1 MIKEVIKANGSIEKF
16 DLDKL
21 SKWAKYAAK
30 VGGDW
35 SELALET
42 FTKLPESVLSQD
54 IHQAM
59 IDVCYGKQDLVY
71 SRVAAR
77 LETAQLRKN
86 IERKLKINVNKAS
99 FKDIRNALLKK
110 GVWCKE
116 TIPEYSEA
124 QEHLF
129 EELKQVDLE
138 SWQISQ
144 WSDKYLL
151 KLDDVV
157 VETPVIA
164 AIGIGLG
171 LHGDTQDA
179 YDLASDIIHS
189 RTNLP
194 TPVLNG
200 IRNGDF
206 NGVSCCVI
214 SAGDSVESIEVAQ
227 HLAVRMTAKK
237 AGIGVEFTTRSKG
250 SDVKGG
256 RIKHLGKHP
265 IYKHT
270 DSGVKEFTQETRGG
284 SATVGFICIDPEVYN
299 IALWKSQRID
309 IEQRLDRLDYS
320 FIFNDAFLDAVVNRK
335 DWYLFDHNDAKL
347 LYEAFYTASIEN
359 YTAMVEALVSSGG
372 KHTKVQA
379 LDLIKHILMIR
390 QETGRMYFF
399 NVSRANTHTPFIDTI
414 KLSNLC
420 VAPETKILTDKGY
433 LAISELEDQDVN
445 VWNGKEWSKTSV
457 IKTGENQKLVT
468 VTTSSNQELT
478 CTEYHKFYVQNDYS
492 RGSVVEKRTH
502 ELKSGDK
509 LIKFDLPIIHGDK
522 ELEYAYTNGFYS
534 GDGCFFNGVQR
545 SYLYHEKQELLG
557 YLEDVRNVYVDNKQ
571 NRTTV
576 FHNGN
581 LKDKFYVPLNDY
593 SVDSRLKW
601 FAGLLDSD
609 GSVARN
615 GTNES
620 LQVVSVHIEFL
631 REIQLMLQTLGVN
644 SKINNHAEEGIRKMP
659 LNDGS
664 GNNGEFHCRESWR
677 LLVSSS
683 GLFKLSQLGLE
694 TYRLI
699 WDKRLPQRN
708 AEHFVTVKEV
718 IDNGRY
724 DDTYCFNEPKRNM
737 GMFNGILTGQCQEIN
752 LPTKPYVNME
762 SLYNDVCE
770 INTSETAFCSL
781 GALVPV
787 NIKDDVEYQRV
798 AYTLVKSINKLI
810 VKCPKMTKN
819 HERTMLERMSLGV
832 GITGLAEYLYK
843 NGVDYDGSEESLEFV
858 SDLAEKHCFYLYK
871 ASQKLS
877 EETGVMVK
885 GVDLNWLP
893 IDTKLGKFKPKM
905 DWESI
910 RNKPRV
916 NSVLIAHMPT
926 ESSALASGVTNGLYP
941 PRKRIINKKSRKGIV
956 QFICKDFVEGVNLL
970 AWDIDNII
978 LSRYYAAVQD
988 WSDQGISADSYV
1000 DPRKFDGGKK
1010 PLSLLL
1016 KEWVA
1021 HFRLGNK
1028 SMYYVNTYDND
1039 EVSIFDLVASKPE
1052 LDDCEACK
1060 L

>member
-1 MIKEVIKANGSIEKF
+1 MIKEVIKANGSVEKF

-21 SKWAKYAAK
+21 SKWAKYATK

-35 SELALET
+35 SEIAIET
-42 FTKLPESVLSQD
+42 FTKLPEQTDSKD

-59 IDVCYGKQDLVY
+59 IDVCYAKQDLVY

-86 IERKLKINVNKAS
+86 IERKFGIQVNKCS
-99 FKDIRNALLKK
+99 FKEIRKALLDN

-116 TIPEYSEA
+116 TIPKYSEK
-124 QEHLF
+124 QEQLF

-151 KLDDVV
+151 KFEDVV

-171 LHGDTQDA
+171 LHGDGQDA
-179 YDLASDIIHS
+179 YDLASDIVNS

-237 AGIGVEFTTRSKG
+237 AGIGIEFTTRSKG
-250 SDVKGG
+250 SDVKNG

-270 DSGVKEFTQETRGG
+270 DSGVKQFTQETRGG
-284 SATVGFICIDPEVYN
+284 SATVGFTCIDPELYN

-320 FIFNDAFLDAVVNRK
+320 FIFNDAFLDAVVKRK
-335 DWYLFDHNDAKL
+335 DWYLFDFNAAPHVHKM
-347 LYEAFYTASIEN
+347 FYTASVDEYNQI
-359 YTAMVEALVSSGG
+359 VEWYVGQG
-372 KHTKVQA
+372 VKCEKVQA
-379 LDLIKHILMIR
+379 LDLLKHVLMIR
-390 QETGRMYFF
+390 QETGRMYCF
-399 NVSRANTHTPFIDTI
+399 NVSRANTHTPFLDVI

-420 VAPETKILTDKGY
+420 
-433 LAISELEDQDVN
+433 
-445 VWNGKEWSKTSV
+445 
-457 IKTGENQKLVT
+457 
-468 VTTSSNQELT
+468 
-478 CTEYHKFYVQNDYS
+478 
-492 RGSVVEKRTH
+492 
-502 ELKSGDK
+502 
-509 LIKFDLPIIHGDK
+509 
-522 ELEYAYTNGFYS
+522 
-534 GDGCFFNGVQR
+534 
-545 SYLYHEKQELLG
+545 
-557 YLEDVRNVYVDNKQ
+557 
-571 NRTTV
+571 
-576 FHNGN
+576 
-581 LKDKFYVPLNDY
+581 
-593 SVDSRLKW
+593 
-601 FAGLLDSD
+601 
-609 GSVARN
+609 
-615 GTNES
+615 
-620 LQVVSVHIEFL
+620 
-631 REIQLMLQTLGVN
+631 
-644 SKINNHAEEGIRKMP
+644 
-659 LNDGS
+659 
-664 GNNGEFHCRESWR
+664 
-677 LLVSSS
+677 
-683 GLFKLSQLGLE
+683 
-694 TYRLI
+694 
-699 WDKRLPQRN
+699 
-708 AEHFVTVKEV
+708 
-718 IDNGRY
+718 
-724 DDTYCFNEPKRNM
+724 
-737 GMFNGILTGQCQEIN
+737 QEIC
-752 LPTKPYVNME
+752 LPTKA
-762 SLYNDVCE
+762 YNDME
-770 INTSETAFCSL
+770 DLYLDNTMRGSGETAFCSL
-781 GALVPV
+781 GAIVPV
-787 NIKDDVEYQRV
+787 NIVDDTEYKRV
-798 AYTLVKSINKLI
+798 AYTLVKTINKLI

-819 HERTMLERMSLGV
+819 HERTMLARMSLGV

-843 NGVDYDGSEESLEFV
+843 QGYDYDGRDKSLEFV

-877 EETGVMVK
+877 EETGVEVE

-893 IDTKLGKFKPKM
+893 VDTKVGKFEPKM

-910 RNKPRV
+910 RGKPRV

-941 PRKRIINKKSRKGIV
+941 PRKRIINKKSRKGVV
-956 QFICKDFVEGVNLL
+956 QFICKDFIEGVNLL
-970 AWDIDNII
+970 AWDVDNVI
-978 LSRYYAAVQD
+978 LSRYYSAVQD
-988 WSDQGISADSYV
+988 WTDQGISADTYV
-1000 DPRKFDGGKK
+1000 DPRKYDGGKK

-1039 EVSIFDLVASKPE
+1039 ESSVFDLATKEVVE
-1052 LDDCEACK
+1052 EDCESCK

>member
-1 MIKEVIKANGSIEKF
+1 MIKEVIKANGSVEKF

-21 SKWAKYAAK
+21 SKWAKYATK

-35 SELALET
+35 SEIAIET
-42 FTKLPESVLSQD
+42 FTKLPEQTDSKD

-59 IDVCYGKQDLVY
+59 IDVCYAKQDLVY

-86 IERKLKINVNKAS
+86 IERKFGIQVNKCS
-99 FKDIRNALLKK
+99 FKEIRKALLDN

-116 TIPEYSEA
+116 TIPKYSEK
-124 QEHLF
+124 QEQLF

-151 KLDDVV
+151 KFEDVV

-171 LHGDTQDA
+171 LHGDGQDA
-179 YDLASDIIHS
+179 YDLASDIVNS

-237 AGIGVEFTTRSKG
+237 AGIGIEFTTRSKG
-250 SDVKGG
+250 SDVKNG

-270 DSGVKEFTQETRGG
+270 DSGVKQFTQETRGG
-284 SATVGFICIDPEVYN
+284 SATVGFTCIDPELYN

-320 FIFNDAFLDAVVNRK
+320 FIFNDAFLDAVVKRK
-335 DWYLFDHNDAKL
+335 EWYLFDFNAAPHVHKM
-347 LYEAFYTASIEN
+347 FYTASVDEYNHIVEDHIEQG
-359 YTAMVEALVSSGG
+359 VKCE
-372 KHTKVQA
+372 KVQA
-379 LDLIKHILMIR
+379 LDLLKHVLMIR
-390 QETGRMYFF
+390 QETGRMYCF
-399 NVSRANTHTPFIDTI
+399 NVSRANTHTPFLDVI

-420 VAPETKILTDKGY
+420 
-433 LAISELEDQDVN
+433 
-445 VWNGKEWSKTSV
+445 
-457 IKTGENQKLVT
+457 
-468 VTTSSNQELT
+468 
-478 CTEYHKFYVQNDYS
+478 
-492 RGSVVEKRTH
+492 
-502 ELKSGDK
+502 
-509 LIKFDLPIIHGDK
+509 
-522 ELEYAYTNGFYS
+522 
-534 GDGCFFNGVQR
+534 
-545 SYLYHEKQELLG
+545 
-557 YLEDVRNVYVDNKQ
+557 
-571 NRTTV
+571 
-576 FHNGN
+576 
-581 LKDKFYVPLNDY
+581 
-593 SVDSRLKW
+593 
-601 FAGLLDSD
+601 
-609 GSVARN
+609 
-615 GTNES
+615 
-620 LQVVSVHIEFL
+620 
-631 REIQLMLQTLGVN
+631 
-644 SKINNHAEEGIRKMP
+644 
-659 LNDGS
+659 
-664 GNNGEFHCRESWR
+664 
-677 LLVSSS
+677 
-683 GLFKLSQLGLE
+683 
-694 TYRLI
+694 
-699 WDKRLPQRN
+699 
-708 AEHFVTVKEV
+708 
-718 IDNGRY
+718 
-724 DDTYCFNEPKRNM
+724 
-737 GMFNGILTGQCQEIN
+737 QEIC
-752 LPTKPYVNME
+752 LPTKA
-762 SLYNDVCE
+762 YNDME
-770 INTSETAFCSL
+770 DLYLDNTMRGSGETAFCSL
-781 GALVPV
+781 GAIVPV
-787 NIKDDVEYQRV
+787 NIVDDTEYKRV
-798 AYTLVKSINKLI
+798 AYTLVKTINKLI
-810 VKCPKMTKN
+810 AKCPKMTKN

-843 NGVDYDGSEESLEFV
+843 QGYDYDGSDKSLEFV

-877 EETGVMVK
+877 EETGVEVE

-893 IDTKLGKFKPKM
+893 VDTKVGKFEPKM

-910 RNKPRV
+910 RGKPRV

-941 PRKRIINKKSRKGIV
+941 PRKRIINKKSRKGVV

-970 AWDIDNII
+970 AWGVDNIV
-978 LSRYYAAVQD
+978 LSRYYSAVQD
-988 WSDQGISADSYV
+988 WTDQGISADTYV
-1000 DPRKFDGGKK
+1000 DPRKYDGGKK

-1039 EVSIFDLVASKPE
+1039 ESSVFDLATKEVVE
-1052 LDDCEACK
+1052 EDCESCK

>member
-1 MIKEVIKANGSIEKF
+1 MIKEVIKANGSVEKF

-21 SKWAKYAAK
+21 SKWAKYATK

-35 SELALET
+35 SEIAIET
-42 FTKLPESVLSQD
+42 FTKLPEQTDSKD

-59 IDVCYGKQDLVY
+59 IDVCYAKQDLVY

-86 IERKLKINVNKAS
+86 IERKFGIQVNKCS
-99 FKDIRNALLKK
+99 FKEIRKALLDN

-116 TIPEYSEA
+116 TIPKYSEK
-124 QEHLF
+124 QEQLF
-129 EELKQVDLE
+129 EELKQVELE

-151 KLDDVV
+151 KFEDVV
-157 VETPVIA
+157 EETPVIA

-171 LHGDTQDA
+171 LHGDGQDA
-179 YDLASDIIHS
+179 YDLASDIVNS

-237 AGIGVEFTTRSKG
+237 AGIGIEFTTRSKG
-250 SDVKGG
+250 SDVKNG

-270 DSGVKEFTQETRGG
+270 DSGVKQFTQETRGG
-284 SATVGFICIDPEVYN
+284 SATVGFTCIVPEVYN

-320 FIFNDAFLDAVVNRK
+320 FIFNDAFLDAVVKRK
-335 DWYLFDHNDAKL
+335 DWYLFDFNDAPHVHKM
-347 LYEAFYTASIEN
+347 FYTASVDEYNQI
-359 YTAMVEALVSSGG
+359 VEDHIKQGV
-372 KHTKVQA
+372 KCEKVQA
-379 LDLIKHILMIR
+379 LDLLKHVLMIR
-390 QETGRMYFF
+390 QETGRMYCF
-399 NVSRANTHTPFIDTI
+399 NVSRANIHTPFLDVI

-420 VAPETKILTDKGY
+420 QEICLPTTPYKDMEDLY
-433 LAISELEDQDVN
+433 LDN
-445 VWNGKEWSKTSV
+445 TM
-457 IKTGENQKLVT
+457 
-468 VTTSSNQELT
+468 
-478 CTEYHKFYVQNDYS
+478 
-492 RGSVVEKRTH
+492 RGS
-502 ELKSGDK
+502 G
-509 LIKFDLPIIHGDK
+509 
-522 ELEYAYTNGFYS
+522 
-534 GDGCFFNGVQR
+534 
-545 SYLYHEKQELLG
+545 
-557 YLEDVRNVYVDNKQ
+557 
-571 NRTTV
+571 
-576 FHNGN
+576 
-581 LKDKFYVPLNDY
+581 
-593 SVDSRLKW
+593 
-601 FAGLLDSD
+601 
-609 GSVARN
+609 
-615 GTNES
+615 
-620 LQVVSVHIEFL
+620 
-631 REIQLMLQTLGVN
+631 
-644 SKINNHAEEGIRKMP
+644 
-659 LNDGS
+659 
-664 GNNGEFHCRESWR
+664 
-677 LLVSSS
+677 
-683 GLFKLSQLGLE
+683 
-694 TYRLI
+694 
-699 WDKRLPQRN
+699 
-708 AEHFVTVKEV
+708 
-718 IDNGRY
+718 
-724 DDTYCFNEPKRNM
+724 
-737 GMFNGILTGQCQEIN
+737 
-752 LPTKPYVNME
+752 
-762 SLYNDVCE
+762 
-770 INTSETAFCSL
+770 ETAFCSL
-781 GALVPV
+781 GAIVPV
-787 NIKDDVEYQRV
+787 NIVNDAEYKRV
-798 AYTLVKSINKLI
+798 AYTLVKTINKLI

-819 HERTMLERMSLGV
+819 HERTMLARMSLGV

-843 NGVDYDGSEESLEFV
+843 QGYDYNGSDKSLEFV

-877 EETGVMVK
+877 EEIGVEVE

-893 IDTKLGKFKPKM
+893 VDTKVGKFEPKM

-910 RNKPRV
+910 RGKPRV

-956 QFICKDFVEGVNLL
+956 QFICKDFVEGVNLFS
-970 AWDIDNII
+970 WDVDNVV
-978 LSRYYAAVQD
+978 LSRYYSAVQD
-988 WSDQGISADSYV
+988 WSDQGISADTYI
-1000 DPRKFDGGKK
+1000 DPRKYEGGKK

-1039 EVSIFDLVASKPE
+1039 EASVFDLATKEVVE
-1052 LDDCEACK
+1052 EDCESCK

>member
-1 MIKEVIKANGSIEKF
+1 MIKEVIKANGSVEKF

-21 SKWAKYAAK
+21 SKWAKYATK

-35 SELALET
+35 SEIAIET
-42 FTKLPESVLSQD
+42 FTKLPEQTDSKD

-59 IDVCYGKQDLVY
+59 IDVCYAKQDLVY

-86 IERKLKINVNKAS
+86 IERKFGIQVNKCS
-99 FKDIRNALLKK
+99 FKEIRKALLDN

-116 TIPEYSEA
+116 TIPKYSEK
-124 QEHLF
+124 QEQLF

-151 KLDDVV
+151 KFEDVV

-171 LHGDTQDA
+171 LHGDGQDA
-179 YDLASDIIHS
+179 YDLARDIVNS

-237 AGIGVEFTTRSKG
+237 AGIGIEFTTRSKG
-250 SDVKGG
+250 SDVKNG

-270 DSGVKEFTQETRGG
+270 DSGVKQFTQETRGG
-284 SATVGFICIDPEVYN
+284 SATVGFTCIDPELYN

-320 FIFNDAFLDAVVNRK
+320 FIFNDAFLDAVVKRK
-335 DWYLFDHNDAKL
+335 DWYLFDFNAAPHVHKM
-347 LYEAFYTASIEN
+347 FYTASVDEYNQIAEEHIKQG
-359 YTAMVEALVSSGG
+359 VKCE
-372 KHTKVQA
+372 KVQA
-379 LDLIKHILMIR
+379 LDLLKHVLMIR
-390 QETGRMYFF
+390 QETGRMYCF
-399 NVSRANTHTPFIDTI
+399 NVSRANIHTPFLDVI

-420 VAPETKILTDKGY
+420 
-433 LAISELEDQDVN
+433 
-445 VWNGKEWSKTSV
+445 
-457 IKTGENQKLVT
+457 
-468 VTTSSNQELT
+468 
-478 CTEYHKFYVQNDYS
+478 
-492 RGSVVEKRTH
+492 
-502 ELKSGDK
+502 
-509 LIKFDLPIIHGDK
+509 
-522 ELEYAYTNGFYS
+522 
-534 GDGCFFNGVQR
+534 
-545 SYLYHEKQELLG
+545 
-557 YLEDVRNVYVDNKQ
+557 
-571 NRTTV
+571 
-576 FHNGN
+576 
-581 LKDKFYVPLNDY
+581 
-593 SVDSRLKW
+593 
-601 FAGLLDSD
+601 
-609 GSVARN
+609 
-615 GTNES
+615 
-620 LQVVSVHIEFL
+620 
-631 REIQLMLQTLGVN
+631 
-644 SKINNHAEEGIRKMP
+644 
-659 LNDGS
+659 
-664 GNNGEFHCRESWR
+664 
-677 LLVSSS
+677 
-683 GLFKLSQLGLE
+683 
-694 TYRLI
+694 
-699 WDKRLPQRN
+699 
-708 AEHFVTVKEV
+708 
-718 IDNGRY
+718 
-724 DDTYCFNEPKRNM
+724 
-737 GMFNGILTGQCQEIN
+737 QEIC
-752 LPTKPYVNME
+752 LPTTPYKDME
-762 SLYNDVCE
+762 DLYLD
-770 INTSETAFCSL
+770 NTMRGRGETAFCSL
-781 GALVPV
+781 GAIVPV
-787 NIKDDVEYQRV
+787 NIVDDAEYKRV
-798 AYTLVKSINKLI
+798 AYTLVKTINKLI

-843 NGVDYDGSEESLEFV
+843 QGYDYDGRDKSLEFV

-877 EETGVMVK
+877 EETGVEVE

-893 IDTKLGKFKPKM
+893 VDTKVGKFEPKM

-910 RNKPRV
+910 RGKPRV

-941 PRKRIINKKSRKGIV
+941 PRKRIINKKSRKGVV
-956 QFICKDFVEGVNLL
+956 QFICKDFIEGVNLL
-970 AWDIDNII
+970 AWGVDNVI
-978 LSRYYAAVQD
+978 LSRYYSATQD
-988 WSDQGISADSYV
+988 WTDQGISADTYV
-1000 DPRKFDGGKK
+1000 DPRKYDGGKK

-1039 EVSIFDLVASKPE
+1039 EASVFDLATKEVVE
-1052 LDDCEACK
+1052 EDCESCK

>member
-1 MIKEVIKANGSIEKF
+1 MIKEVIKADGSVEKF

-21 SKWAKYAAK
+21 SKWAKYASK

-35 SELALET
+35 SELAIET
-42 FTKLPESVLSQD
+42 FTKLPELCHSKD

-59 IDVCYGKQDLVY
+59 IDVCYSKQDLVY
-71 SRVAAR
+71 SRVASR

-86 IERKLKINVNKAS
+86 IERQLHIKVNKAT
-99 FKDIRNALLKK
+99 FKEIRDVLIEK
-110 GVWCKE
+110 GVWCKD
-116 TIPEYSEA
+116 TIPEYSDK
-124 QEHLF
+124 QEELF
-129 EELKQVDLE
+129 EELKQIDLE
-138 SWQISQ
+138 SWQVSQ
-144 WSDKYLL
+144 WVDKYLL
-151 KLDDVV
+151 KLNGVT

-179 YDLASDIIHS
+179 YDLARDIIYS

-237 AGIGVEFTTRSKG
+237 AGIGIEFTTRSKG

-270 DSGVKEFTQETRGG
+270 DSGVKQFTQETRGG
-284 SATVGFICIDPEVYN
+284 SATVGFTCLDPEVYN

-335 DWYLFDHNDAKL
+335 DWYLFDYNDAKE
-347 LYEAFYTASIEN
+347 LYNAFYVAD
-359 YTAMVEALVSSGG
+359 VETYNSFVSEHVERGV
-372 KHTKVQA
+372 KHEKVQA
-379 LDLIKHILMIR
+379 LDLIKHVLMIR

-399 NVSRANTHTPFIDTI
+399 NVSRANAHTPFLDVI

-420 VAPETKILTDKGY
+420 
-433 LAISELEDQDVN
+433 
-445 VWNGKEWSKTSV
+445 
-457 IKTGENQKLVT
+457 
-468 VTTSSNQELT
+468 
-478 CTEYHKFYVQNDYS
+478 
-492 RGSVVEKRTH
+492 
-502 ELKSGDK
+502 
-509 LIKFDLPIIHGDK
+509 
-522 ELEYAYTNGFYS
+522 
-534 GDGCFFNGVQR
+534 
-545 SYLYHEKQELLG
+545 
-557 YLEDVRNVYVDNKQ
+557 
-571 NRTTV
+571 
-576 FHNGN
+576 
-581 LKDKFYVPLNDY
+581 
-593 SVDSRLKW
+593 
-601 FAGLLDSD
+601 
-609 GSVARN
+609 
-615 GTNES
+615 
-620 LQVVSVHIEFL
+620 
-631 REIQLMLQTLGVN
+631 
-644 SKINNHAEEGIRKMP
+644 
-659 LNDGS
+659 
-664 GNNGEFHCRESWR
+664 
-677 LLVSSS
+677 
-683 GLFKLSQLGLE
+683 
-694 TYRLI
+694 
-699 WDKRLPQRN
+699 
-708 AEHFVTVKEV
+708 
-718 IDNGRY
+718 
-724 DDTYCFNEPKRNM
+724 
-737 GMFNGILTGQCQEIN
+737 QEIC
-752 LPTKPYVNME
+752 LPTKPYINVND
-762 SLYNDVCE
+762 LYASD
-770 INTSETAFCSL
+770 IKGETAFCSL

-798 AYTLVKSINKLI
+798 AYTLVKTINKLI

-819 HERTMLERMSLGV
+819 HERTMLARMSLGV

-843 NGVDYDGSEESLEFV
+843 EGYDYDGSDESLEFV

-877 EETGVMVK
+877 EETGVEVE

-893 IDTKLGKFKPKM
+893 VDTKIGKFKPKM

-910 RNKPRV
+910 RGKPRV

-941 PRKRIINKKSRKGIV
+941 PRKVIINKKSRKGVV
-956 QFICKDFVEGVNLL
+956 QFICKGFKEGKNLL
-970 AWDIDNII
+970 AWDIDNVT
-978 LSRYYAAVQD
+978 LSRYYSAIQD
-988 WSDQGISADSYV
+988 WSDQGISADTYF
-1000 DPRKFDGGKK
+1000 DPRKFENGKK

-1021 HFRLGNK
+1021 HFKLGNK
-1028 SMYYVNTYDND
+1028 SMYYVNTYDDD
-1039 EVSIFDLVASKPE
+1039 EVSIFDLIQTAE
-1052 LDDCEACK
+1052 IQEEDCESCK

>member
-1 MIKEVIKANGSIEKF
+1 MIKEVIKANGSVEKF

-21 SKWAKYAAK
+21 SKWAKYATK

-35 SELALET
+35 SEIAIET
-42 FTKLPESVLSQD
+42 FTKLPEQTDSKD

-59 IDVCYGKQDLVY
+59 IDVCYAKQDLVY

-86 IERKLKINVNKAS
+86 IERKFGIQVNKCS
-99 FKDIRNALLKK
+99 FKEIRKALLDN

-116 TIPEYSEA
+116 TIPKYSDK
-124 QEHLF
+124 QEQLF
-129 EELKQVDLE
+129 EELKQVELE

-151 KLDDVV
+151 KFEDVV

-171 LHGDTQDA
+171 LHGDGQDA
-179 YDLASDIIHS
+179 YDLASDIVNS

-237 AGIGVEFTTRSKG
+237 AGIGIEFTTRSKG
-250 SDVKGG
+250 SDVKNG

-270 DSGVKEFTQETRGG
+270 DSGVKQFTQETRGG
-284 SATVGFICIDPEVYN
+284 SATVGFTCIDPEVYN

-320 FIFNDAFLDAVVNRK
+320 FIFNDAFLDAVVKRK
-335 DWYLFDHNDAKL
+335 DWYLFDFNDAPHVHKM
-347 LYEAFYTASIEN
+347 FYTASVDEYNQI
-359 YTAMVEALVSSGG
+359 VEDHIKQGV
-372 KHTKVQA
+372 KCEKVQA
-379 LDLIKHILMIR
+379 LDLLKHVLMIR
-390 QETGRMYFF
+390 QETGRMYCF
-399 NVSRANTHTPFIDTI
+399 NVSRANIHTPFLDVI

-420 VAPETKILTDKGY
+420 QEICLPTTPYKDMEDLY
-433 LAISELEDQDVN
+433 LDN
-445 VWNGKEWSKTSV
+445 TM
-457 IKTGENQKLVT
+457 
-468 VTTSSNQELT
+468 
-478 CTEYHKFYVQNDYS
+478 
-492 RGSVVEKRTH
+492 RGS
-502 ELKSGDK
+502 G
-509 LIKFDLPIIHGDK
+509 
-522 ELEYAYTNGFYS
+522 
-534 GDGCFFNGVQR
+534 
-545 SYLYHEKQELLG
+545 
-557 YLEDVRNVYVDNKQ
+557 
-571 NRTTV
+571 
-576 FHNGN
+576 
-581 LKDKFYVPLNDY
+581 
-593 SVDSRLKW
+593 
-601 FAGLLDSD
+601 
-609 GSVARN
+609 
-615 GTNES
+615 
-620 LQVVSVHIEFL
+620 
-631 REIQLMLQTLGVN
+631 
-644 SKINNHAEEGIRKMP
+644 
-659 LNDGS
+659 
-664 GNNGEFHCRESWR
+664 
-677 LLVSSS
+677 
-683 GLFKLSQLGLE
+683 
-694 TYRLI
+694 
-699 WDKRLPQRN
+699 
-708 AEHFVTVKEV
+708 
-718 IDNGRY
+718 
-724 DDTYCFNEPKRNM
+724 
-737 GMFNGILTGQCQEIN
+737 
-752 LPTKPYVNME
+752 
-762 SLYNDVCE
+762 
-770 INTSETAFCSL
+770 ETAFCSL
-781 GALVPV
+781 GAIVPV
-787 NIKDDVEYQRV
+787 NIVNDAEYKRV
-798 AYTLVKSINKLI
+798 AYTLVKTINKLI

-819 HERTMLERMSLGV
+819 HERTMLARMSLGV

-843 NGVDYDGSEESLEFV
+843 QGYDYNGSDKSLEFV

-877 EETGVMVK
+877 EEIGVEVE

-893 IDTKLGKFKPKM
+893 VDTKVGKFEPKM

-910 RNKPRV
+910 RGKPRV

-956 QFICKDFVEGVNLL
+956 QFICKDFVEGVNLFS
-970 AWDIDNII
+970 WDVDNVV
-978 LSRYYAAVQD
+978 LSRYYSAVQD
-988 WSDQGISADSYV
+988 WSDQGISADTYI
-1000 DPRKFDGGKK
+1000 DPRKYEGGKK

-1039 EVSIFDLVASKPE
+1039 EASVFDLATKEVVE
-1052 LDDCEACK
+1052 EDCESCK

>member
-1 MIKEVIKANGSIEKF
+1 MIKEVIKANGSVEKF

-21 SKWAKYAAK
+21 SKWAKYATK

-35 SELALET
+35 SEIAIET
-42 FTKLPESVLSQD
+42 FTKLPEQTDSKD

-59 IDVCYGKQDLVY
+59 IDVCYAKQDLVY

-86 IERKLKINVNKAS
+86 IERKFGIQVNKCS
-99 FKDIRNALLKK
+99 FKEIRKALLDN

-116 TIPEYSEA
+116 TIPKYSEK
-124 QEHLF
+124 QEQLF
-129 EELKQVDLE
+129 EYLKQVELE

-151 KLDDVV
+151 KFEDVV

-171 LHGDTQDA
+171 LHGDGQDA
-179 YDLASDIIHS
+179 YDLASDIVNS
-189 RTNLP
+189 CTNLP

-237 AGIGVEFTTRSKG
+237 AGIGIEFTTRSKG
-250 SDVKGG
+250 SDVKNG

-270 DSGVKEFTQETRGG
+270 DSGVKQFTQETRGG
-284 SATVGFICIDPEVYN
+284 SATVGFTCIDPELYN

-320 FIFNDAFLDAVVNRK
+320 FIFNDAFLDAVVKRK
-335 DWYLFDHNDAKL
+335 EWYLFDFNAAPHVYKM
-347 LYEAFYTASIEN
+347 FYIASVDEYNQI
-359 YTAMVEALVSSGG
+359 VEAHIEQGV
-372 KHTKVQA
+372 KCEKVQA
-379 LDLIKHILMIR
+379 LDLLKHVLMIR
-390 QETGRMYFF
+390 QETGRMYCF
-399 NVSRANTHTPFIDTI
+399 NVSRANTHTPFLDVI

-420 VAPETKILTDKGY
+420 
-433 LAISELEDQDVN
+433 
-445 VWNGKEWSKTSV
+445 
-457 IKTGENQKLVT
+457 
-468 VTTSSNQELT
+468 
-478 CTEYHKFYVQNDYS
+478 
-492 RGSVVEKRTH
+492 
-502 ELKSGDK
+502 
-509 LIKFDLPIIHGDK
+509 
-522 ELEYAYTNGFYS
+522 
-534 GDGCFFNGVQR
+534 
-545 SYLYHEKQELLG
+545 
-557 YLEDVRNVYVDNKQ
+557 
-571 NRTTV
+571 
-576 FHNGN
+576 
-581 LKDKFYVPLNDY
+581 
-593 SVDSRLKW
+593 
-601 FAGLLDSD
+601 
-609 GSVARN
+609 
-615 GTNES
+615 
-620 LQVVSVHIEFL
+620 
-631 REIQLMLQTLGVN
+631 
-644 SKINNHAEEGIRKMP
+644 
-659 LNDGS
+659 
-664 GNNGEFHCRESWR
+664 
-677 LLVSSS
+677 
-683 GLFKLSQLGLE
+683 
-694 TYRLI
+694 
-699 WDKRLPQRN
+699 
-708 AEHFVTVKEV
+708 
-718 IDNGRY
+718 
-724 DDTYCFNEPKRNM
+724 
-737 GMFNGILTGQCQEIN
+737 QEIC
-752 LPTKPYVNME
+752 LPTKA
-762 SLYNDVCE
+762 YNDME
-770 INTSETAFCSL
+770 DLYLDNTMRGSGETAFCSL
-781 GALVPV
+781 GAIVPV
-787 NIKDDVEYQRV
+787 NIVDDAEYKRV
-798 AYTLVKSINKLI
+798 AYTLVKTINKLI

-843 NGVDYDGSEESLEFV
+843 QGYDYDGRDKSLEFV

-877 EETGVMVK
+877 EETGVEVE

-893 IDTKLGKFKPKM
+893 VDTKVGKFEPKM

-910 RNKPRV
+910 RGKPRV

-941 PRKRIINKKSRKGIV
+941 PRKRIINKKSRKGVV
-956 QFICKDFVEGVNLL
+956 QFICKDFIEGVNLL
-970 AWDIDNII
+970 AWGVDNIV
-978 LSRYYAAVQD
+978 LSRYYSAVQD
-988 WSDQGISADSYV
+988 WTDQGISADTYV
-1000 DPRKFDGGKK
+1000 DPRKYDGGKK

-1039 EVSIFDLVASKPE
+1039 EASVFDLATKEVVE
-1052 LDDCEACK
+1052 EDCESCK